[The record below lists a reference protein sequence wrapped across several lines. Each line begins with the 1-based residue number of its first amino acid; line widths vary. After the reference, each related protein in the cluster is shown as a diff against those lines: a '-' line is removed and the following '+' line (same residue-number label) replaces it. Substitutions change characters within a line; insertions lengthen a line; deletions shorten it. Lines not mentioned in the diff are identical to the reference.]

1 MRPTQQEF
9 ASPRDWLLKL
19 AAEEQGYSRLV
30 ADSGGMG
37 RAAYRLARA
46 QSSTQGTEPC
56 LEDLQAAAA
65 LLASRLGGSGA
76 LPIQSLLPSAR
87 SVPPPASSL
96 PPPAPSTRRRRPSQS
111 RPRGSRASV

>member
-9 ASPRDWLLKL
+9 ASPREWLLKL
-19 AAEEQGYSRLV
+19 AADEQGYGRLV
-30 ADSGGMG
+30 AESGGMG

-46 QSSTQGTEPC
+46 QSSAQGGEPQ

-65 LLASRLGGSGA
+65 LLASRVGGTGA
-76 LPIQSLLPSAR
+76 LPIKSLLPSAR
-87 SVPPPASSL
+87 SM

-111 RPRGSRASV
+111 RPRSTRASL